1 MKIKSVLVPLLA
13 IGVLT
18 LFYRGP
24 AVYAAANTGG
34 HDASGYAG
42 RDEAPGSAKK
52 LMLAER
58 EREEGEEGE
67 KGGEKE
73 RFTAP
78 ESPFY
83 KKECSSCHFLY
94 QPGLLP
100 ARSWSMLINISDKHF
115 GEDLALDD
123 KTKGDLL
130 GYLAANSAEK
140 SDVEWSIKIMRS
152 VGKSTPERIT
162 GIPYI
167 KSKHRKIR
175 PEVFKRPAIKS
186 FSNCGACHTKGAEGN
201 FEEKTVVIPK

>member
-1 MKIKSVLVPLLA
+1 MKIKSVLVPVLVISVLA
-13 IGVLT
+13 
-18 LFYRGP
+18 LFYRGS
-24 AVYAAANTGG
+24 AVYAANTGG
-34 HDASGYAG
+34 HAASGYAG
-42 RDEAPGSAKK
+42 EAPGMAKK
-52 LMLAER
+52 VMLAER

-78 ESPFY
+78 ESPLY

-100 ARSWSMLINISDKHF
+100 ERSWERLLNTSDKHF
-115 GEDLALDD
+115 SEDLGLDD
-123 KTKGDLL
+123 KTKGELRA
-130 GYLAANSAEK
+130 YFTANSAER
-140 SDVEWSIKIMRS
+140 SDTEWSIKIMRS
-152 VGKSTPERIT
+152 IGSSTPERIT

-167 KSKHRKIR
+167 KSKHRKIH
-175 PEVFKRPAIKS
+175 PEVFKRPSIKS